1 MSFRLEKKY
10 ILNPKKYSDF
20 IRYLLSIKANK
31 IHEKRIIFST
41 YFDNDFFTAYKH
53 SEEGIVPR
61 KKIRIRSY
69 NNDLHLENSKL
80 EVKISSEDNR
90 FKKIDTIN
98 NKKNLENFLNN
109 GLTDKNYGHCKA
121 ILNISYEREYYLL
134 NDQRI
139 TLDKKIVY
147 SSYKN
152 NKKKFYEPLSIIEFK
167 SDVNSEINSLN
178 NIMTNSVSRFSKYCR
193 GMNKVFFNIKD
204 YT

>member
-1 MSFRLEKKY
+1 MNYELLKSLVLP
-10 ILNPKKYSDF
+10 ILFLLISGIL
-20 IRYLLSIKANK
+20 IR
-31 IHEKRIIFST
+31 
-41 YFDNDFFTAYKH
+41 
-53 SEEGIVPR
+53 
-61 KKIRIRSY
+61 
-69 NNDLHLENSKL
+69 
-80 EVKISSEDNR
+80 
-90 FKKIDTIN
+90 
-98 NKKNLENFLNN
+98 
-109 GLTDKNYGHCKA
+109 YGHCKA

-152 NKKKFYEPLSIIEFK
+152 NKKKFHEPLSIIEFK

-178 NIMTNSVSRFSKYCR
+178 NIMPNSVSRFSKYCR